1 MPYIL
6 LLILCLIAG
15 YTYKITLGEDT
26 RDGSTLWIVRI
37 VEKLDRDAYIA
48 ENKAMKKRGAYYSK
62 FLHGFLYRVDPSEIL
77 KTV

>member
-48 ENKAMKKRGAYYSK
+48 ENKAMKERGAYYSK